1 MVDGAQGEG
10 YGNMNIDQGMMNFNP
25 PNYHDSSS
33 QTLFPCEAGIGNLM
47 SEDNASN
54 ANCYQ
59 FAVVTNQLG
68 SDYFPLAVPPTT
80 PTFVH
85 MSNAQETMGGENSQY
100 PPGFFQTHSKDQWYP
115 LKKQNN
121 IQHPSSTP
129 FGTEEIQFGLLNQGS
144 SNGAF
149 YPSGL
154 SNTQFPQP
162 RLNLQDELPSSSN
175 LHLPRNW
182 ISEDNVLSNATT
194 PPTSRSSAESRN
206 AVYDPTY
213 ESMGLPIDPHLRM
226 FLARRDPTGDEM

>member
-85 MSNAQETMGGENSQY
+85 MSNAQ
-100 PPGFFQTHSKDQWYP
+100 D
-115 LKKQNN
+115 
-121 IQHPSSTP
+121 
-129 FGTEEIQFGLLNQGS
+129 
-144 SNGAF
+144 
-149 YPSGL
+149 
-154 SNTQFPQP
+154 
-162 RLNLQDELPSSSN
+162 
-175 LHLPRNW
+175 
-182 ISEDNVLSNATT
+182 ATT
-194 PPTSRSSAESRN
+194 ACEAMN
-206 AVYDPTY
+206 GGLAYD
-213 ESMGLPIDPHLRM
+213 
-226 FLARRDPTGDEM
+226 